1 MKSLFQFS
9 GGNSF
14 LHRLDPRPKFL
25 VVISVLAFVI
35 LFERPTFL
43 LAAFVTIIAV
53 IWIFARI
60 PPTQYW
66 KLLLL
71 FSPLI
76 IAVMLIQ
83 GLSLHPEGSSVA
95 FALGPARFSDFGL
108 LFGAS
113 IGLRLATMGLTF
125 MMFSMTTTPK
135 DVGLALYKSGIPFR
149 YAYLATFGLRFLPM
163 MQENL
168 ETIQNARAARGDPDV
183 GSRNPFRR
191 LKSLPMSFFP
201 LAANSLR
208 QSGETAKAL
217 ELRGYGSSE
226 HRTTVYDL
234 ELRWADYAVT
244 VFSFAIVVAVVY
256 ARVILGVGVIR

>member
-9 GGNSF
+9 GGDSF

-25 VVISVLAFVI
+25 VVLAVLAYVL
-35 LFERPTFL
+35 LFEDPL
-43 LAAFVTIIAV
+43 YMLGAFVAV
-53 IWIFARI
+53 IAIIWVFGRIAPTEYWTLLIFF
-60 PPTQYW
+60 T
-66 KLLLL
+66 
-71 FSPLI
+71 PLI
-76 IAVMLIQ
+76 GAVMLIQ
-83 GLSLHPEGSSVA
+83 GLTLRSADPEIV
-95 FALGPARFSDFGL
+95 FALGPLEFSGYGL

-135 DVGLALYKSGIPFR
+135 NVGLALHKVGVPFR

-163 MQENL
+163 MQSDL
-168 ETIQNARAARGDPDV
+168 KTIQNARAVRGDRDV

-208 QSGETAKAL
+208 QSNETAKAL
-217 ELRGYGSSE
+217 ELRGYGASE
-226 HRTTVYDL
+226 QRTTVFDL
-234 ELRWADYAVT
+234 ELRLMDYAVG
-244 VFSFAIVVAVVY
+244 VAMLAVIAAISY
-256 ARVILGVGVIR
+256 ARFALTIGQLG